1 MAGIRERMQVLVTGG
16 AGFIGSHVVEAL
28 LARGDRV
35 IAVDS
40 FSDFLYPAARK
51 RRNIARAAEHPQ
63 FSLHT
68 ADITDP
74 AALRQIFAET
84 RPESVI
90 HLAAMAAVG
99 PSVGRAA
106 LYTQVNVLGTI
117 NVLDAARD
125 SGVGHVVM
133 ASSSTVYGDTG
144 GTAFREDQPL
154 RPMSPYGAT
163 KVAAEAMGQS
173 YASLYT
179 LPVTALRFFNAYGPR
194 VRPDLAAYRF
204 VDWIHRGVPIQLRGD
219 GSVQRDFTYIADT
232 VSGILAALDTPG
244 GFRVFNLGNEHPV
257 AIRDLIRVVETIVEK
272 PAIIEQ
278 RPALA
283 ADLPITFAD
292 NSRARVAL
300 GYQPATDIRSGIAR
314 LYDWYRTEETG
325 GD

>member
-1 MAGIRERMQVLVTGG
+1 MQVLVTGG

-40 FSDFLYPAARK
+40 FSDFLYPATRK
-51 RRNIARAAEHPQ
+51 RRNIARAAEHPH

-68 ADITDP
+68 TDITD
-74 AALRQIFAET
+74 ASALRQVFVDTE
-84 RPESVI
+84 PESVI
-90 HLAAMAAVG
+90 HLAGMAAVG
-99 PSVGRAA
+99 PSVGQAVP
-106 LYTQVNVLGTI
+106 YTRVNVLGTI

-125 SGVGHVVM
+125 TGVGHVVM

-173 YASLYT
+173 YASLYA

-219 GSVQRDFTYIADT
+219 GSVQRDFTYITDT
-232 VSGILAALDTPG
+232 VSGILAAFDTPG

-257 AIRDLIRVVETIVEK
+257 MIRDLIRIIETIVEK

-278 RPALA
+278 HPALA
-283 ADLPITFAD
+283 ADVPLTFAD
-292 NSRARVAL
+292 NSRARAAL
-300 GYQPATDIRSGIAR
+300 GYRPTTDIRSGIAR
-314 LYDWYRTEETG
+314 LYDWYRTEDAS

>member
-1 MAGIRERMQVLVTGG
+1 MRVLVTGG

-40 FSDFLYPAARK
+40 FSDFLYSAVRK
-51 RRNIARAAEHPQ
+51 RRNIARASEHPQ

-68 ADITDP
+68 ADITDAP
-74 AALRQIFAET
+74 ALRQVFAET
-84 RPESVI
+84 EPEAVI
-90 HLAAMAAVG
+90 HLAGMAAVG
-99 PSVGRAA
+99 PSVGRAD
-106 LYTQVNVLGTI
+106 LYARVNVLGTI
-117 NVLDAARD
+117 NALDAARD
-125 SGVGHVVM
+125 TGAGHVVI

-154 RPMSPYGAT
+154 RPVSPYGAT

-173 YASLYT
+173 YASLHG

-194 VRPDLAAYRF
+194 VRPDLATYRF
-204 VDWIHRGVPIQLRGD
+204 VDAVHRGIPIQLRGD
-219 GSVQRDFTYIADT
+219 GSVQRDYTYIADT
-232 VSGILAALDTPG
+232 VFGILAALDSPG

-257 AIRDLIRVVETIVEK
+257 TIRDLIHVIETIIEK
-272 PAIIEQ
+272 PAIIE
-278 RPALA
+278 RHPALA

-292 NSRARVAL
+292 NSSARATL
-300 GYQPATDIRSGIAR
+300 GYRPETDIASGIAR
-314 LYDWYRTEETG
+314 LYDWYRTEEAA